1 MAVNK
6 DRQEHFLSSSVGFNL
21 PSLLNFLKQVYVLI
35 KPGVISLV
43 IFTALCAMLVAPS
56 EKSIFIKG
64 VSLLLIAM
72 GASGSAILNMWH
84 DRIIDSKMD
93 RTKFRPI
100 PAGNISANTAL
111 AIGLVFSSFSVVA
124 LFFFA
129 NIQAAILLAFT
140 ILYYSVFYTMFL
152 KYRTAQNIV
161 IGGLAGALPPVIA
174 WISISNEMILYP
186 MILCLIIFLWTPP
199 HSWALAIYR
208 KDEYAKESIPM
219 LPVTHGVAFTKLQI
233 VLYTIILFIV
243 SILPYIVL
251 MSGGIYLISAVI
263 LSSMFMYYS
272 IRLYFSSDDE
282 IAMKTFNF
290 SIYYIFLI
298 FVALLCDH
306 YLIQ

>member
-1 MAVNK
+1 M
-6 DRQEHFLSSSVGFNL
+6 NL
-21 PSLLNFLKQVYVLI
+21 LRSYYVLC
-35 KPGVISLV
+35 KPNVVYMMLICALV
-43 IFTALCAMLVAPS
+43 GMLLAEESVTSVTNIVVALIGIALC
-56 EKSIFIKG
+56 
-64 VSLLLIAM
+64 
-72 GASGSAILNMWH
+72 SGSAAAINQVI
-84 DRIIDSKMD
+84 DRKADAAMT
-93 RTKFRPI
+93 RTDQRPLPQGELSVI
-100 PAGNISANTAL
+100 HA
-111 AIGLVFSSFSVVA
+111 SSFAFVIGVA
-124 LFFFA
+124 GALVLYLYI
-129 NIQAAILLAFT
+129 NTLTMILTIASLIGYAF
-140 ILYYSVFYTMFL
+140 IYTVYL
-152 KYRTAQNIV
+152 KRATPQNIV
-161 IGGLAGALPPVIA
+161 IGGLAGAAPPLLGWA
-174 WISISNEMILYP
+174 AISNTIDPYAL
-186 MILCLIIFLWTPP
+186 LLVLIIFVWTPP
-199 HSWALAIYR
+199 HFWALAIYR

-272 IRLYFSSDDE
+272 IKLYFSSDDE